1 MSKKRGLGRGLDA
14 LIPSGGKEETDLV
27 ELPLAEIQ
35 PNPRQARKNFDE
47 EAISELAASIEQH
60 GLIQPVIVRRS
71 ASGSGYE
78 LVAGE
83 RRYRAY
89 RRLGRATIPAI
100 IRDLGDFESTAALL
114 IENVQRQDLSSLEEA
129 QAYRR
134 LIEEFG
140 LTQEEVARQ
149 VGKSRTAITNSLR
162 LLSLPEKVLAL
173 LGAGAITA
181 GHARA
186 LAALE
191 DEGLMERLALKAAEK
206 GLSVRE
212 VEAEV
217 KRWNA
222 LRQQDAAARRAI
234 DRLLREWARGL
245 SRNLGTGVK
254 IRGTRT
260 EGRVE
265 IKYKSEE
272 ELRRVL
278 AALGLKE

>member
-14 LIPSGGKEETDLV
+14 LIPSGGKEKTDLV

-89 RRLGRATIPAI
+89 RRLGRTMIPAI

-162 LLSLPEKVLAL
+162 LLSLPE
-173 LGAGAITA
+173 
-181 GHARA
+181 
-186 LAALE
+186 
-191 DEGLMERLALKAAEK
+191 D
-206 GLSVRE
+206 
-212 VEAEV
+212 
-217 KRWNA
+217 
-222 LRQQDAAARRAI
+222 
-234 DRLLREWARGL
+234 
-245 SRNLGTGVK
+245 
-254 IRGTRT
+254 
-260 EGRVE
+260 
-265 IKYKSEE
+265 
-272 ELRRVL
+272 
-278 AALGLKE
+278 